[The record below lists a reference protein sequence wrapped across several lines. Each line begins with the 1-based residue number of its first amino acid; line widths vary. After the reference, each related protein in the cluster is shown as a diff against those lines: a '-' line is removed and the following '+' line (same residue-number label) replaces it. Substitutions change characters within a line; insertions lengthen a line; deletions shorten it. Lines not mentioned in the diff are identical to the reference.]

1 MVPATLDFPHK
12 AAMNRFNDISGAT
25 AREVLEFHCL
35 TFSHS
40 TRRYG
45 HLLVLQVYLSRFCN
59 EALDARV

>member
-1 MVPATLDFPHK
+1 MVPATLDFQHK
-12 AAMNRFNDISGAT
+12 AAMNRLSGAT
-25 AREVLEFHCL
+25 AREVFEFHCL

-40 TRRYG
+40 TRQYG